1 MKENI
6 EWEQPRDWDKV
17 LTEHRERMEQEEREL
32 NERLEK
38 QRRKEQGW
46 QLYNICKQ
54 ELENNSAIWKKRK
67 EKQIEENKRLERLER
82 ARTKQRIYRDRIEN
96 KKWEEK
102 LQQGLEKV
110 PKQELVQD
118 EKLMARQEKLELQRA
133 RENLWKLRGRENK
146 LT

>member
-54 ELENNSAIWKKRK
+54 ELENNSAIWKK
-67 EKQIEENKRLERLER
+67 EKRNK
-82 ARTKQRIYRDRIEN
+82 
-96 KKWEEK
+96 
-102 LQQGLEKV
+102 
-110 PKQELVQD
+110 
-118 EKLMARQEKLELQRA
+118 
-133 RENLWKLRGRENK
+133 
-146 LT
+146 